1 MQTITVDIYTFDELD
16 EAGQER
22 AISDWRASCTE
33 YFWLDE
39 SLDSLKTFCQFF
51 GVTVKNYSI
60 GIWGPSYVNTDAENR
75 HFRGRKLREFDADY
89 CPTGYCIDYAFWN
102 NFYAVFKKTGDALRA
117 FNDAIDA
124 GVRAIVQD
132 MEYQE
137 SDEYIAEHLSA
148 NDYRF
153 TADGRVYY

>member
-1 MQTITVDIYTFDELD
+1 MQTISLTLYSFDELD
-16 EAGQER
+16 DAGKER
-22 AISDWRASCTE
+22 AISDWRASGAE
-33 YFWLDE
+33 YFWMNE
-39 SLDSLKTFCQFF
+39 SLDSLKTFCVHF
-51 GVTVKNYSI
+51 GVKIKDYSI
-60 GIWGPSYVNTDAENR
+60 GTWGHSYVDTDAGNK
-75 HFRGRKLREFDADY
+75 HFRGRKLRDFSPDY

-132 MEYQE
+132 MEWQE
-137 SDEYIAEHLSA
+137 SDEFIAEHLAA
-148 NDYRF
+148 NEYRY